1 MCKNKRN
8 LLIVTVTLFVIV
20 VLFST
25 VPLFAGDKKNTSMPY
40 AKKCE
45 KCIEDRKKD
54 KTSWGDIGIAHRDF
68 GTPNVYIDGKAYT
81 YYVCCYGHRYLV
93 PLEKDSEKKE

>member
-1 MCKNKRN
+1 MSKNKRN
-8 LLIVTVTLFVIV
+8 LLIIAIILFIIIV
-20 VLFST
+20 LCST
-25 VPLFAGDKKNTSMPY
+25 TPLGAVEKKNGTIPY

-45 KCIEDRKKD
+45 KCIESRKKA
-54 KTSWGDIGIAHRDF
+54 KTAWGDIGIAHRDF

-93 PLEKDSEKKE
+93 PLDNKDKK